1 MWCLLLVFGLG
12 SRAAAEPVPESAPA
26 PWFQGQSLVQVG
38 LEAPEGGLPQENLQ
52 PLLKAAQ
59 GEPYDPRAVRAD
71 LALLYS
77 LGLFEAVE
85 AHVEPWAM
93 FDESDGVGVLLT
105 YRVYPATT
113 LRRVVVRGN
122 RAMRDAELRAEAGVD
137 RGSRFVPEEDLEPL
151 RWRLVAA
158 YALRGYAEVSLD
170 ISMVDQGE
178 GAMDLVIEI
187 QEGSPLVLGQL
198 RFQGT
203 DALSARR
210 MRWLGWRNG
219 LRSGGRYTLEEVERT
234 REGLESRMHAR
245 GWPDAKVTP
254 VLSPPFRSGQGDL
267 LSFLVQPGLL
277 LQVEVRGEDLPRQ
290 AKVEALLAPRLT
302 GRLGEIELEVARR
315 ALEAAFQREGHR
327 EAQLTLR
334 LEETASVRKV
344 VVDGR
349 LGPVHR
355 LVRDGIRVEGNA
367 LFDQGF
373 LVSALRESSDVLAQ
387 GFLTEE
393 ELDQGT
399 VALEDL
405 YRARGHLD
413 VRIRSDV
420 EEVQREA
427 DRVRLALRLEVDEG
441 VRTVLETIELVGVV
455 PDLEAGFQLA
465 AAALEGEALNPSA
478 VQDLSRRV
486 TESHRELGYLRA
498 DTTANLQVSR
508 DGHSA
513 SLRMAVVPGA
523 QSHLRN
529 VIIRGNRRT
538 RRSIIAQ
545 QVALETGAP
554 ITPSAL
560 ARTRQQLYA
569 LDLFRVVDVRLEG
582 DDATVRDLVIEVREK
597 PTTSLEAGGG
607 VATDTGIR
615 VFSRATRRNLLG
627 RGHRFSALGEVGI
640 GYKGDDWRL
649 DATALEWRAAGRYEA
664 PRVLPGAS
672 LVFVDV
678 LARERQQ
685 EPTFRL
691 ERTGVGMGVQLG
703 EAERIRVVATYQVQ
717 QRWLQDVAAG
727 SLVGGDPWLE
737 GADPSEDLVL
747 PMGPRLHTGPSL
759 SAFLDRRDDRLNPT
773 RGVLTSI
780 QVDGT
785 NLVAGDRTARLL
797 GQGRA
802 IVPLGPI
809 GLRLGGGAG
818 IGWAEG
824 RTATLPLEERF
835 RIGGASTLRGYALD
849 SVGPKNRVAL
859 SDIDWPAALEPLV
872 EEAAR
877 DATDRWVPTGGDAML
892 HTSAELWVPLKVMGL
907 SRTDTT
913 SLVGFVDAGN
923 VFFVDPTVLATSA
936 VVDPEPLLRYGVGAG
951 LRIRTPVGPMQLDVG
966 VNPQYFAAAWP
977 EERGEDPWRLHF
989 SLGAL

>member
-1 MWCLLLVFGLG
+1 MFCLLLVFGLG
-12 SRAAAEPVPESAPA
+12 TPAMAEPVPESAPA
-26 PWFQGQSLVQVG
+26 PWYQGQSLVQVG

-59 GEPYDPRAVRAD
+59 GEPYDPRAIRAD

-93 FDESDGVGVLLT
+93 FDETDGVGVLLT

-158 YALRGYAEVSLD
+158 YAMRGYAEVSLD
-170 ISMVDQGE
+170 ISVVDHGE
-178 GAMDLVIEI
+178 GALDLVIEVR
-187 QEGSPLVLGQL
+187 EGKPLVLGEL
-198 RFQGT
+198 RYQGT

-210 MRWLGWRNG
+210 MGWLGLRNG
-219 LRSGGRYTLEEVERT
+219 LRSGGRYTLEEVDRT
-234 REGLESRMHAR
+234 RERLEARMHAR

-267 LSFLVQPGLL
+267 LSFLVQPGLR
-277 LQVEVRGEDLPRQ
+277 LQVEVRGEDMPRQ
-290 AKVEALLAPRLT
+290 ARVEALLAPRLT
-302 GRLGEIELEVARR
+302 GRLGETELEVARR
-315 ALEAAFQREGHR
+315 ELEAAFQREGHR
-327 EAQLTLR
+327 EAQVTLR
-334 LEETASVRKV
+334 LEETASVRRV
-344 VVDGR
+344 LVEGA

-355 LVRDGIRVEGNA
+355 LARDGIRVEGTA
-367 LFDQGF
+367 LFDPGF

-399 VALEDL
+399 AALEDL
-405 YRARGHLD
+405 YRAQGHLD
-413 VRIRSDV
+413 VRVRSDV
-420 EEVQREA
+420 EELQREA
-427 DRVRLALRLEVDEG
+427 DRVRLALRVEVTEG
-441 VRTVLETIELVGVV
+441 VRTVLESIELVGVV

-465 AAALEGEALNPSA
+465 AQALEGEALNPSA
-478 VQDLSRRV
+478 VQDLARRV
-486 TESHRELGYLRA
+486 TETHRELGYLRA

-560 ARTRQQLYA
+560 ARTRQHLYS

-607 VATDTGIR
+607 VATDTGVR

-627 RGHRFSALGEVGI
+627 RGHRISALGEVGI
-640 GYKGDDWRL
+640 GYEGDDWRL
-649 DATALEWRAAGRYEA
+649 DTTALEWRAAGRYEA

-691 ERTGVGMGVQLG
+691 ERTGVGLGVQLG

-737 GADPSEDLVL
+737 GADPTEDLAL
-747 PMGPRLHTGPSL
+747 PMGPRLHKGPSF

-785 NLVAGDRTARLL
+785 NLVAGDRTVRLL

-809 GLRLGGGAG
+809 GLQLGGGAG
-818 IGWAEG
+818 LGWAEG

-859 SDIDWPAALEPLV
+859 SDIDWPEALEPLV

-951 LRIRTPVGPMQLDVG
+951 LRIRTPVGPMQVDVG

-977 EERGEDPWRLHF
+977 EERGEDHMPPGRK
-989 SLGAL
+989 